1 MLTLFNYMN
10 KGDSK
15 MTEGETF
22 TDKDVIY
29 KYTCDQAKED
39 GFLTDITE
47 INPKWKEGLFNFVT
61 NNLLSKGYIKE
72 GTPLHDDAELLNVP
86 AIIDLLQQSI
96 LIVKKKSNNFKE
108 HDWFYSG
115 KIELPNG
122 TKQKI
127 FIQQNETGK
136 YTIMLPEDY

>member
-1 MLTLFNYMN
+1 MN
-10 KGDSK
+10 KGDLK
-15 MTEGETF
+15 MSDNELL

-29 KYTCDQAKED
+29 KYTCDQAIED
-39 GFLTDITE
+39 GVLTDITGL
-47 INPKWKEGLFNFVT
+47 NPKWKDGLFNFVT
-61 NNLLSKGYIKE
+61 NNLLSKGYINE
-72 GTPLHDDAELLNVP
+72 GEKQILNVP
-86 AIIDLLQQSI
+86 AITDLLQQSI
-96 LIVKKKSNNFKE
+96 LIVKKESENFKKQ
-108 HDWFYSG
+108 DWFYSG